1 MSDKKFNWRLFAKQQ
16 KMNLD
21 EIFWEFFRYG
31 FLCSAE
37 ERKIWKTKDKDYDKH
52 IKQLRELIN
61 LASKEKIE

>member
-1 MSDKKFNWRLFAKQQ
+1 
-16 KMNLD
+16 MNLD